1 MNDDD
6 APQTIVLGP
15 TPHGGSAGILGFA
28 PKSLM
33 PSASEVSHG
42 GWDTAGKAGK
52 LPARSAVL
60 VVDLLAL
67 GLDAGRA
74 RAVVGGRRRGGGV
87 VAVAGA
93 AGIGRAVALLAGGE
107 AAGNEDEGDQGDL
120 VHGGL
125 LRGVPR

>member
-1 MNDDD
+1 MNDDN
-6 APQTIVLGP
+6 PSQTIVLGP
-15 TPHGGSAGILGFA
+15 TPHGGSAGIVGFA

-33 PSASEVSHG
+33 PSASEASHG
-42 GWDTAGKAGK
+42 GWDMAGSPRE
-52 LPARSAVL
+52 LPARSAGL

-93 AGIGRAVALLAGGE
+93 AGIGRAVALLASGE
-107 AAGNEDEGDQGDL
+107 AAGNEGEGDQGDL

-125 LRGVPR
+125 L

>member
-1 MNDDD
+1 MNDSDPPH
-6 APQTIVLGP
+6 AIVLGP
-15 TPHGGSAGILGFA
+15 TPHGGSAGIVGFG

-33 PSASEVSHG
+33 PSASEASHG
-42 GWDTAGKAGK
+42 GWDMAGNPGK

-67 GLDAGRA
+67 SLDAGRA

-87 VAVAGA
+87 VAVASA

-107 AAGNEDEGDQGDL
+107 AA
-120 VHGGL
+120 
-125 LRGVPR
+125 

>member
-6 APQTIVLGP
+6 PSPDNVFRA
-15 TPHGGSAGILGFA
+15 TPHGGLAAILGFG
-28 PKSLM
+28 PKSLV
-33 PSASEVSHG
+33 PSASEVSHE
-42 GWDTAGKAGK
+42 GWEPAGKAGK

-74 RAVVGGRRRGGGV
+74 RAVVGGGGRGGGV

-107 AAGNEDEGDQGDL
+107 AAGNE
-120 VHGGL
+120 
-125 LRGVPR
+125 